1 MFIKDKDFYKRVLMI
16 AVPITLQSLITFAIN
31 MMDTVMVGQ
40 LGEIPLSA
48 VSISGQ
54 IFFVTTILCFGISGG
69 GAVLTSQYWGK
80 NDKEA
85 VSKTLSL
92 ILKINIIMGIIVMLL
107 SIMIPGTLLR
117 LYNNDARVIEEGI
130 SYLKIAALMYPMFCI
145 TTGIAIIFR
154 TVSQIKIS
162 VIANCAAFVLNV
174 FFNWVLIFGYL
185 GMPKLGLKGA
195 AIATVIARFVECIIM
210 VSYLL
215 FKDKKIKFKI
225 NQLFKFDKLIFK
237 QYLKS
242 GINILISD
250 AILVAGLTSLTMILG
265 RLGPEMIA
273 ANSICS
279 IVIQLST
286 ITISGIGNSG
296 LVIIGNTIGEGNVE
310 RAKKLS
316 KKFLIISIITGIVA
330 AFIISVTKYIAV
342 DFYNVGQTTKDI
354 AYELMDG
361 AAFIVIFQVPAIV
374 LTKGILRGGG
384 DTKFLLLADVIFLW
398 ILSIPLGMIA
408 AFWLKLSPALIYICL
423 KSDEIIKS
431 IWCTFRMFG
440 NKWIKDVTRA

>member
-80 NDKEA
+80 NDKES

-130 SYLKIAALMYPMFCI
+130 SYLRTAALMYPLFCI

-185 GMPKLGLKGA
+185 GMPKLGLRGA

-215 FKDKKIKFKI
+215 FKDEKIKFKI
-225 NQLFKFDKLIFK
+225 SQLFKFDKLIFK

-296 LVIIGNTIGEGNVE
+296 LVIIGNTIGEGNIE
-310 RAKKLS
+310 KAKKLS
-316 KKFLIISIITGIVA
+316 KKFLVISIITGIIA
-330 AFIISVTKYIAV
+330 AVIISLTKHIAV
-342 DFYNVGQTTKDI
+342 DFYNVGQTTKEI
-354 AYELMDG
+354 AYKLMDG
-361 AAFIVIFQVPAIV
+361 AAFIVIFQVPSVV

-440 NKWIKDVTRA
+440 NKWIKDVTTA

>member
-1 MFIKDKDFYKRVLMI
+1 MI

-80 NDKEA
+80 NDKES

-130 SYLKIAALMYPMFCI
+130 SYLRTAALMYPLFCI

-162 VIANCAAFVLNV
+162 VIANCAAFILNV

-185 GMPKLGLKGA
+185 GMPKLGLRGA

-225 NQLFKFDKLIFK
+225 SQLFKFDKLIFK

-296 LVIIGNTIGEGNVE
+296 LVIIGNTIGEGNIE
-310 RAKKLS
+310 KAKKLS
-316 KKFLIISIITGIVA
+316 KKFLVISIITGIIA
-330 AFIISVTKYIAV
+330 AVIISLTKHIAV
-342 DFYNVGQTTKDI
+342 DFYNVGQTTKEI
-354 AYELMDG
+354 AYKLMDG
-361 AAFIVIFQVPAIV
+361 AAFIVIFQVPSVV

-440 NKWIKDVTRA
+440 NKWIKDVTTA

>member
-80 NDKEA
+80 NDKES

-130 SYLKIAALMYPMFCI
+130 SYLRTAALMYPLFCI

-162 VIANCAAFVLNV
+162 VIANCAAFILNV

-185 GMPKLGLKGA
+185 GMPKLGLRGA

-225 NQLFKFDKLIFK
+225 SQLFKFDKLIFK

-296 LVIIGNTIGEGNVE
+296 LVIIGNTIGEGNIE
-310 RAKKLS
+310 KAKKLS
-316 KKFLIISIITGIVA
+316 KKFLVISIITGIIA
-330 AFIISVTKYIAV
+330 AVIISLTKHIAV
-342 DFYNVGQTTKDI
+342 DFYNVGQTTKEI
-354 AYELMDG
+354 AYKLMDG
-361 AAFIVIFQVPAIV
+361 AAFIVIFQVPSVV

-440 NKWIKDVTRA
+440 NKWIKDVTTA

>member
-1 MFIKDKDFYKRVLMI
+1 MI

-80 NDKEA
+80 NDKES

-130 SYLKIAALMYPMFCI
+130 SYLRTAALMYPLFCI

-185 GMPKLGLKGA
+185 GMPKLGL
-195 AIATVIARFVECIIM
+195 
-210 VSYLL
+210 
-215 FKDKKIKFKI
+215 
-225 NQLFKFDKLIFK
+225 
-237 QYLKS
+237 
-242 GINILISD
+242 
-250 AILVAGLTSLTMILG
+250 
-265 RLGPEMIA
+265 
-273 ANSICS
+273 
-279 IVIQLST
+279 
-286 ITISGIGNSG
+286 
-296 LVIIGNTIGEGNVE
+296 
-310 RAKKLS
+310 
-316 KKFLIISIITGIVA
+316 
-330 AFIISVTKYIAV
+330 
-342 DFYNVGQTTKDI
+342 
-354 AYELMDG
+354 
-361 AAFIVIFQVPAIV
+361 
-374 LTKGILRGGG
+374 
-384 DTKFLLLADVIFLW
+384 
-398 ILSIPLGMIA
+398 
-408 AFWLKLSPALIYICL
+408 
-423 KSDEIIKS
+423 
-431 IWCTFRMFG
+431 
-440 NKWIKDVTRA
+440 

>member
-1 MFIKDKDFYKRVLMI
+1 MI

-80 NDKEA
+80 NDKES

-117 LYNNDARVIEEGI
+117 LYNNDTRVIEEGI
-130 SYLKIAALMYPMFCI
+130 SYLRTAALMYPLFCI

-162 VIANCAAFVLNV
+162 VIANCAAFILNV

-185 GMPKLGLKGA
+185 GMPKLGLRGA

-225 NQLFKFDKLIFK
+225 SQLFKFDKLIFK

-296 LVIIGNTIGEGNVE
+296 LVIIGNTIGEGNIE
-310 RAKKLS
+310 KAKKLS
-316 KKFLIISIITGIVA
+316 KKFLVISIITGIIA
-330 AFIISVTKYIAV
+330 AVIISLTKHIAV
-342 DFYNVGQTTKDI
+342 DFYNVGQTTKEI
-354 AYELMDG
+354 AYKLMDG
-361 AAFIVIFQVPAIV
+361 AAFIVIFQVPSVV

-440 NKWIKDVTRA
+440 NKWIKDVTTA

>member
-1 MFIKDKDFYKRVLMI
+1 MI

>member
-80 NDKEA
+80 NDKES

-117 LYNNDARVIEEGI
+117 LYNNDASVIDEGI
-130 SYLKIAALMYPMFCI
+130 SYLRTAALMYPLFCI

-162 VIANCAAFVLNV
+162 VIANCAAFILNV

-185 GMPKLGLKGA
+185 GMPKLGLRGA

-225 NQLFKFDKLIFK
+225 SQLFKFDKLIFK

-296 LVIIGNTIGEGNVE
+296 LVIIGNTIGEGNIE
-310 RAKKLS
+310 KAKKLS
-316 KKFLIISIITGIVA
+316 KKFLVISIITGIIA
-330 AFIISVTKYIAV
+330 AVIISLTKHIAF
-342 DFYNVGQTTKDI
+342 DFYNVGQTTKEI
-354 AYELMDG
+354 AYKLMDG
-361 AAFIVIFQVPAIV
+361 AAFIVIFQVPSVV

-440 NKWIKDVTRA
+440 NKWIKDVTTA

>member
-80 NDKEA
+80 NDKES

-117 LYNNDARVIEEGI
+117 LYNNDARVIDEGI
-130 SYLKIAALMYPMFCI
+130 SYLRTAALMYPLFCI

-185 GMPKLGLKGA
+185 GMPKLGLRGA

-225 NQLFKFDKLIFK
+225 SQLFKFDKLIFK

-296 LVIIGNTIGEGNVE
+296 LVIIGNTIGEGNIE
-310 RAKKLS
+310 KAKKLS
-316 KKFLIISIITGIVA
+316 KKFLVISIITGIIA
-330 AFIISVTKYIAV
+330 AVIISLTKHIAV
-342 DFYNVGQTTKDI
+342 DFYNVGQTTKEI
-354 AYELMDG
+354 AYKLMDG
-361 AAFIVIFQVPAIV
+361 AAFIVIFQVPSVV

-440 NKWIKDVTRA
+440 NKWIKDVTTA

>member
-80 NDKEA
+80 NDKES

-117 LYNNDARVIEEGI
+117 LYNNDTRVIEEGI
-130 SYLKIAALMYPMFCI
+130 SYLRTAALMYPLFCI

-162 VIANCAAFVLNV
+162 VIANCAAFILNV

-185 GMPKLGLKGA
+185 GMPKLGLRGA

-225 NQLFKFDKLIFK
+225 SQLFKFDKLIFK

-296 LVIIGNTIGEGNVE
+296 LVIIGNTIGEGNIE
-310 RAKKLS
+310 KAKKLS
-316 KKFLIISIITGIVA
+316 KKFLVISIITGIIA
-330 AFIISVTKYIAV
+330 AVIISLTKHIAV
-342 DFYNVGQTTKDI
+342 DFYNVGQTTKEI
-354 AYELMDG
+354 AYKLMDG
-361 AAFIVIFQVPAIV
+361 AAFIVIFQVPSVV

-440 NKWIKDVTRA
+440 NKWIKDVTTA

>member
-1 MFIKDKDFYKRVLMI
+1 MI

-80 NDKEA
+80 NDKES

-117 LYNNDARVIEEGI
+117 LYNNDARVIDEGI
-130 SYLKIAALMYPMFCI
+130 SYLRTAALMYPLFCI

-185 GMPKLGLKGA
+185 GMPKLGLRGA

-225 NQLFKFDKLIFK
+225 SQLFKFDKLIFK

-296 LVIIGNTIGEGNVE
+296 LVIIGNTIGEGNIE
-310 RAKKLS
+310 KAKKLS
-316 KKFLIISIITGIVA
+316 KKFLVISIITGIIA
-330 AFIISVTKYIAV
+330 AVIISLTKHIAV
-342 DFYNVGQTTKDI
+342 DFYNVGQTTKEI
-354 AYELMDG
+354 AYKLMDG
-361 AAFIVIFQVPAIV
+361 AAFIVIFQVPSVV

-440 NKWIKDVTRA
+440 NKWIKDVTTA